1 MKQRKIFEGI
11 CKITLF
17 RQIKLIIFA
26 LAIVMPIG
34 TSAQKEK
41 VNKKF
46 FHAKVWLK
54 DGTTDSG
61 YIMNGHYSVCVY
73 DEAVVLNSQDKLF
86 SKNRRH
92 ATKDIDSMYIWL
104 DTEPD
109 EILASHSVPVRYS
122 YGNETAI
129 EYGYPSMCYVLYRGK
144 NVTIYQGWDLVLGD
158 FFLYKTSGMEY
169 AKALFREGKKLTD
182 KRRATLCDE
191 FEDYPIIKN
200 YVKTIHKNKLK
211 DDPVSFFLV
220 IDKALGAG
228 GKDQR

>member
-1 MKQRKIFEGI
+1 
-11 CKITLF
+11 
-17 RQIKLIIFA
+17 
-26 LAIVMPIG
+26 
-34 TSAQKEK
+34 
-41 VNKKF
+41 
-46 FHAKVWLK
+46 
-54 DGTTDSG
+54 
-61 YIMNGHYSVCVY
+61 
-73 DEAVVLNSQDKLF
+73 
-86 SKNRRH
+86 
-92 ATKDIDSMYIWL
+92 
-104 DTEPD
+104 
-109 EILASHSVPVRYS
+109 
-122 YGNETAI
+122 
-129 EYGYPSMCYVLYRGK
+129 MCYVLYRGK

>member
-1 MKQRKIFEGI
+1 MKQRKVFEGI
-11 CKITLF
+11 YKITHF

-41 VNKKF
+41 VIKKF

-73 DEAVVLNSQDKLF
+73 DETVVLNDLKFF

-92 ATKDIDSMYIWL
+92 ATKDIDSMYIWF

-109 EILASHSVPVRYS
+109 EILVSHSVPVRYS
-122 YGNETAI
+122 YGNETPI
-129 EYGYPSMCYVLYRGK
+129 EYGYPSMCYVFYRGK
-144 NVTIYQGWDLVLGD
+144 NVTIYQAWDLWFGD
-158 FFLYKTSGMEY
+158 FYLYKTLGMEH

-191 FEDYPIIKN
+191 FEDYPTIKN

-211 DDPVSFFLV
+211 DDPFSFFLV
-220 IDKALGAG
+220 IDKALGSG
-228 GKDQR
+228 REVK